1 MLNFFL
7 KKNGLKLTAIF
18 IVALMATVFFWQ
30 YLNSYLTRSKA
41 DASSVTLSLIPAT
54 SSFGNQEVKEFKLIA
69 QFNGGSAAE
78 KIDYLKV
85 KINFPKENLELA
97 DYVDTIDSS
106 LGRQIRVDGPAA
118 ANGNGIIIIELG
130 ALSPGSGPATNS
142 GPVTIAKIK
151 FKGKSAIQ
159 NGAITINT
167 AEIYNNFS
175 VTIDQITKNNATF
188 SVVIDGPT
196 STPVPTATTTP
207 TGNVKLNLKLK
218 FQGIL
223 GKPSDA
229 LNKMAIKIKLLNEST
244 GAATDYRSADFTAD
258 DKGIWSG
265 NISFNADVNAKYTLY
280 VKGAYHLQK
289 KICDEKPTETATGT
303 YRCDRGKI
311 TLNAGDNNFDLSG
324 IVLLAGDLPVQDG
337 SVTAYDT
344 SLVRNNLGK
353 TDTDEVSNADVNRD
367 GKVDTQDYSLIIA
380 SLSVKND
387 EE

>member
-85 KINFPKENLELA
+85 KINFPKDNLELA
-97 DYVDTIDSS
+97 DYVDTTDSN
-106 LGRQIRVDGPAA
+106 LGRQILVDGPTA
-118 ANGNGIIIIELG
+118 ANGSGIIVIELG
-130 ALSPGSGPATNS
+130 ALSPGSGPATT
-142 GPVTIAKIK
+142 VITTIAKIK

-159 NGAITINT
+159 NGAIIIDDNVK
-167 AEIYNNFS
+167 IYNYLS
-175 VTIDQITKNNATF
+175 AAIDQITKNNAIF
-188 SVVIDGPT
+188 SVVIGG
-196 STPVPTATTTP
+196 PTATPGP
-207 TGNVKLNLKLK
+207 TGGTDGNVKLNLKLK

-223 GKPSDA
+223 DKRPTDA
-229 LNKMAIKIKLLNEST
+229 LSKLNVKVKLLNEAT
-244 GAATDYRSADFTAD
+244 GQATDYKTAEFTSD

-265 NISFNADVNAKYTLY
+265 NVSFNADINAKYILY

-289 KICDEKPTETATGT
+289 KICDAAPTETAGGT
-303 YRCDRGKI
+303 YRCSKGNI
-311 TLNAGDNNFDLSG
+311 TLTAGDNNLDFSG
-324 IVLLAGDLPVQDG
+324 IISLAGDLPDQDG
-337 SVTAYDT
+337 TVSSYDT
-344 SLVRNNLGK
+344 SLIYNNLGK
-353 TDTDEVSNADVNRD
+353 TDNNKCDINRD
-367 GKVDTQDYSLIIA
+367 GKCDTQDYSLVIA